1 MIEISLPLF
10 SLLHNGL
17 SNNNGLSNGLSN
29 SHETIMKI
37 KNINVCE
44 MLRTVPGTFVL
55 LFMKQIIS
63 VMIGNDGIFLK
74 VQPLKL
80 PN

>member
-1 MIEISLPLF
+1 
-10 SLLHNGL
+10 
-17 SNNNGLSNGLSN
+17 
-29 SHETIMKI
+29 MKI
-37 KNINVCE
+37 KNINVRE

-63 VMIGNDGIFLK
+63 VMIGNDEIFLK